1 MKEKLLEI
9 KNLSFK
15 YSDDLILDDINFD
28 VYKGDYIALIGSNGA
43 GKSTLIKLILNQLNP
58 LFGTISF
65 YIENGLKD
73 IGYVPQLSV
82 PASLEF
88 PITVTELLSLSL
100 YPRNKGFKKLKDFD
114 IERIENALNLV
125 GMAKYRDR
133 LYTELSGGQRQ
144 RVLIAKTLVSTPEFL
159 ILDEPMTGV
168 DKESKESLFHLL
180 SHINREHNITILM
193 ITHDL
198 DEIEDNVNKVFEIKD
213 KKIRE
218 VEIWKFFS
226 IHI

>member
-218 VEIWKFFS
+218 VE
-226 IHI
+226 

>member
-82 PASLEF
+82 SASLEF

-218 VEIWKFFS
+218 VE
-226 IHI
+226 

>member
-1 MKEKLLEI
+1 VKEKLLEI

-82 PASLEF
+82 SASLEF

-144 RVLIAKTLVSTPEFL
+144 RVLIAKALVSTPEFL

-218 VEIWKFFS
+218 VE
-226 IHI
+226 

>member
-82 PASLEF
+82 SASLEF
-88 PITVTELLSLSL
+88 PITVTE
-100 YPRNKGFKKLKDFD
+100 K
-114 IERIENALNLV
+114 V
-125 GMAKYRDR
+125 G
-133 LYTELSGGQRQ
+133 GGR
-144 RVLIAKTLVSTPEFL
+144 
-159 ILDEPMTGV
+159 
-168 DKESKESLFHLL
+168 
-180 SHINREHNITILM
+180 
-193 ITHDL
+193 
-198 DEIEDNVNKVFEIKD
+198 
-213 KKIRE
+213 
-218 VEIWKFFS
+218 
-226 IHI
+226 

>member
-1 MKEKLLEI
+1 VKEKLLEI

-82 PASLEF
+82 SASLEF

-218 VEIWKFFS
+218 VE
-226 IHI
+226 

>member
-58 LFGTISF
+58 LFGIISF

-82 PASLEF
+82 SASLEF

-218 VEIWKFFS
+218 VE
-226 IHI
+226 